1 MTLIIALILQIY
13 VFFLQNIA
21 TSAPRI
27 PCWLIECA
35 TMSLSQHKVQML
47 EIGPR
52 HAEQR
57 LDNFL
62 LSQLKGVPKSRI
74 YKLLRSGQVRVNMGR
89 KKPSYRLQL
98 GDNVRIPP
106 VTTVEPHQQQAPRAL
121 QDKVNDCILFEND
134 DLLVVNKPA
143 GLAVHGGSTVQ
154 FGLIETLRQSRPDAN
169 MLELVHRLDQE
180 TSGCLV
186 IAKSRQALSQL
197 HDKFR
202 SDSDME
208 KIYSAIVLGRWQG
221 GEQLI
226 EAPLKKNNLKSGER
240 MVEVDAQ
247 GKAAR
252 SLFSP
257 LAYYDEASVLEVK
270 LFTGRTHQIRVH
282 ARHVGHVV
290 AGDRKYGDQKYNQ
303 SLKDR
308 GLRRMFLHAQRLS
321 FHLDQDYDFVA
332 PMDSEWQQYLSIL
345 EASTIE

>member
-1 MTLIIALILQIY
+1 
-13 VFFLQNIA
+13 
-21 TSAPRI
+21 
-27 PCWLIECA
+27 
-35 TMSLSQHKVQML
+35 MSLSQPKVQML
-47 EIGPR
+47 EIGAR

-62 LSQLKGVPKSRI
+62 LSQLKGVPRSRI
-74 YKLLRSGQVRVNMGR
+74 YKLLRSGQVRVNKGR

-106 VTTVEPHQQQAPRAL
+106 VTSVEPQQQLAPRAV
-121 QDKVNDCILFEND
+121 QEMINDCILFENA

-143 GLAVHGGSTVQ
+143 GLAVHGGSNVQ
-154 FGLIETLRQSRPDAN
+154 YGLIETLRQSRPDAD
-169 MLELVHRLDQE
+169 MLELVHRLDQQ

-186 IAKSRQALSQL
+186 IAKSRQALNQL

-208 KIYSAIVLGRWQG
+208 KIYRALVVGRWQG

-240 MVEVDAQ
+240 MVVVDAA

-252 SLFSP
+252 SLFTP
-257 LAYYDEASVLEVK
+257 LAYYDEASDMEVK

-282 ARHVGHVV
+282 AHHVGHPV
-290 AGDRKYGDQKYNQ
+290 AGDRKYGDQNYNQ
-303 SLKDR
+303 TLKDR
-308 GLRRMFLHAQRLS
+308 GLKRMFLHAQRLS
-321 FHLDQDYDFVA
+321 FRLDRDYDFVA
-332 PMDSEWQQYLSIL
+332 PIDTEWQQFLSIL
-345 EASTIE
+345 ES

>member
-1 MTLIIALILQIY
+1 
-13 VFFLQNIA
+13 
-21 TSAPRI
+21 
-27 PCWLIECA
+27 
-35 TMSLSQHKVQML
+35 MSLSQHKVQMI

-52 HAEQR
+52 NAEQR

-62 LSQLKGVPKSRI
+62 LSQLKGIPKSRI

-106 VTTVEPHQQQAPRAL
+106 VTTVEPRQLQAPRAL
-121 QDKVNDCILFEND
+121 QDKLNERILFEND
-134 DLLVVNKPA
+134 DFLVVNKPA
-143 GLAVHGGSTVQ
+143 GLAVHGGSNVLY
-154 FGLIETLRQSRPDAN
+154 GLIETLRQSRPNAD

-186 IAKSRQALSQL
+186 IAKSRQALGQL
-197 HDKFR
+197 HDQFR

-208 KIYSAIVLGRWQG
+208 KIYRAILVGRWQG

-240 MVEVDAQ
+240 MVTVDAQ

-257 LAYYDEASVLEVK
+257 LAYYDEASVMEVK

-282 ARHVGHVV
+282 AHHVGHPV
-290 AGDRKYGDQKYNQ
+290 AGDRKYGDHQYNQ
-303 SLKDR
+303 TLKDR

-321 FHLDQDYDFVA
+321 FNIDRDYEFIA
-332 PMDSEWQQYLSIL
+332 PMDSEWQQFLSIL
-345 EASTIE
+345 ES